1 MRTRVG
7 YAGGTKKDPTYHS
20 LGDHAE
26 TIQIDFDPA
35 RISYAQLLHV
45 FWAEHEPVSRQW
57 SRQYMSM
64 IHYHNDEQKRAA
76 EASKSRE
83 ETKQKT
89 RLFTEIV
96 PAGKFYLAED
106 YHQKHYLRQVRELL
120 NEYLAIYPKLS
131 DLISSTAVARVNG
144 YAGHYGTIDG
154 LKAEIDTLGLS
165 PSGRER
171 LLQIISRSTFSL
183 R

>member
-1 MRTRVG
+1 MNPS
-7 YAGGTKKDPTYHS
+7 YYS

-35 RISYAQLLHV
+35 RISYGELLDV
-45 FWAEHEPVSRQW
+45 FWASHEPVTRQW

-64 IHYHNDEQKRAA
+64 IHYHNDEQQRAA
-76 EASKSRE
+76 RELQARE
-83 ETKQKT
+83 ETRRKT
-89 RLFTEIV
+89 KLFTEIV

-106 YHQKHYLRQVRELL
+106 YHQKHYLRQARELL
-120 NEYLAIYPKLS
+120 NEFLAIYPRPA
-131 DLISSTAVARVNG
+131 DLISSTAAARVNG
-144 YAGHYGTIDG
+144 YAGRYGTLEG

-165 PSGRER
+165 SAGRER
-171 LLQIISRSTFSL
+171 LLQIVSRSTVSL